1 MDKEPGG
8 LQPTGLQRVGHN
20 LATKQQLYLFTKFL
34 SAFPHKLFLIAE
46 YYSAVEAQG
55 EFFPLSLNSIYMYIY
70 KTLLQQINNDEECEF
85 WTQRDLVE
93 SLLSELLLD
102 CITGKLLSVLSRP

>member
-20 LATKQQLYLFTKFL
+20 LATKQQLYLFTKL
-34 SAFPHKLFLIAE
+34 SAFSHKLILIAE

-55 EFFPLSLNSIYMYIY
+55 EFPPLSLNSIYMYIY
-70 KTLLQQINNDEECEF
+70 KILLQQINNDEECKF
-85 WTQRDLVE
+85 WT
-93 SLLSELLLD
+93 
-102 CITGKLLSVLSRP
+102 

>member
-8 LQPTGLQRVGHN
+8 LQPMGLQRVGHN

-55 EFFPLSLNSIYMYIY
+55 EFFPLSLNSIYI
-70 KTLLQQINNDEECEF
+70 K
-85 WTQRDLVE
+85 
-93 SLLSELLLD
+93 LSYNKL
-102 CITGKLLSVLSRP
+102 ITMKNVSFGLRETWLNLCFLSCY

>member
-1 MDKEPGG
+1 MQETWVWSLGQEAPLEKEMATHSSIFAWELQWTEEPGG
-8 LQPTGLQRVGHN
+8 LQPMGLQRVGHN

-70 KTLLQQINNDEECEF
+70 KTLLQQFASNA
-85 WTQRDLVE
+85 V
-93 SLLSELLLD
+93 
-102 CITGKLLSVLSRP
+102 